1 MSFQLYKF
9 ANALGVLAEDLALR
23 LSPIDGNSFPWEAG
37 ESWPAEVRASA
48 RGRRLASEVT
58 MALEMGL
65 AQVDGAALSIPYSNF
80 SSLDDEEFRFHRSF
94 SAPSPFLLQIGRTG
108 VLGRA
113 DFQYQLRFLLGNQPV
128 PLETAGP
135 FLVRGA
141 TGEQF
146 HLDATQ
152 FALVSAL
159 RQFNAL
165 PVTERT
171 PQTSWLAFADVKRLS
186 QEVNASLDTWLASN
200 DVVVPSS
207 IGLDFYEESD
217 GSLSFVPTS
226 PDLDST
232 EFRTVFQ
239 QSLDAHDLYTVQRA
253 GRERVRV
260 VLTDRQKAV
269 LQRMKTVQRV
279 KGPLREAVEKD
290 PIRVFDGIAGDVEL
304 PESYSDR
311 VIGIGVFQY
320 ESVPKAPTDE
330 SSLAGLWGG
339 ASSPD
344 DSETSIQEPKDRD
357 PVKTLLIRTNQDE
370 VVGEYLEQAARA
382 SGDQSEWAFVSP
394 EALGKQ
400 YPLDPHQQDG
410 VGWLQRCSQ
419 IKDRR
424 GVLLADDMGL
434 GKTLQLL
441 TFVAWAIESGLFP
454 ELSKPRPP
462 YRPILITAPLI
473 LLENQTWEEEMK
485 KFFEEK
491 GSIFLPVLPLY
502 GPALRSFR
510 RKDLTGTEG
519 TLGQPILDLD
529 RIRQHRIVIT
539 NYEALRDY
547 EFSFAYHPDG
557 ESLWSIVISDEAQ
570 EYKTPNSR
578 VSHAMKK
585 LDPPFRIACTGT
597 PVETQLLDL
606 WNIFDALQ
614 PGLLGAAKD
623 FVMRYAA
630 PGAEAEVDQLK
641 RKLLYMR
648 PNAFMLRRTKDEVL
662 KLPEKTVERLLCPM
676 SAEEIKAHQTLSE
689 GMSAAGAKKQRLT
702 LLHDFARLYQHPA
715 LLGATGDDQTAAA
728 LRASSSKLRA
738 VLDLLHEVQVKGEKV
753 LIFARHKDAQRMLAS
768 VLSEEFGFPVRIL
781 NGDTPTA
788 ASSRN
793 GAAQT
798 RRLLLDEFK
807 KRPGFS
813 VIVLSPFVA
822 GVGLTIVEANHVIH
836 YGRWW
841 NPALEAQATD
851 RAYRRGQERPVKVY
865 LPILHDPTEQ
875 IPDSFDQLLDR
886 LMTRREE
893 LARGL
898 LAKEGFMAV
907 KEKEEAVSD
916 EMINSLSR

>member
-1 MSFQLYKF
+1 MSFELHRF
-9 ANALGVLAEDLALR
+9 ADRVSVA
-23 LSPIDGNSFPWEAG
+23 AG
-37 ESWPAEVRASA
+37 ENGLLLRSDGAAFSWANDETWPSELRATA
-48 RGRRLASEVT
+48 RGRRMASET
-58 MALEMGL
+58 GMALEMGL
-65 AQVDGAALSIPYSNF
+65 AQVEEAVLSVPYANF
-80 SSLDDEEFRFHRSF
+80 STLDEEEFRFHRSF

-113 DFQYQLRFLLGNQPV
+113 DFQYQLRFLLGNQSVPV
-128 PLETAGP
+128 EMAGP
-135 FLVRGA
+135 FLLRA
-141 TGEQF
+141 STGERF

-152 FALVSAL
+152 YALVSAL
-159 RQFNAL
+159 KQFNAL
-165 PVTERT
+165 PLSART

-186 QEVNASLDTWLASN
+186 HEVNASLDTWLASN

-207 IGLDFYEESD
+207 IGLDFYVESD
-217 GSLSFVPTS
+217 GALSFVPTS
-226 PDLDST
+226 PELDST

-239 QSLDAHDLYTVQRA
+239 QSRDAHDLYTVQRA
-253 GRERVRV
+253 DRERVRV
-260 VLTDRQKAV
+260 VLTDKQKAV

-279 KGPLREAVEKD
+279 KGPLRQAVERD

-311 VIGIGVFQY
+311 VIGIGTFRY

-344 DSETSIQEPKDRD
+344 DGERSLTEPKDR
-357 PVKTLLIRTNQDE
+357 PAVKTLLIRTNQDE
-370 VVGEYLEQAARA
+370 IVEDYVDQAARA
-382 SGDQSEWAFVSP
+382 TGDQADWQFVSP
-394 EALGKQ
+394 RSLVKQ
-400 YPLDPHQQDG
+400 YPLDPHQCEG

-441 TFVAWAIESGLFP
+441 TFIAWAIESGRFP
-454 ELSKPRPP
+454 ELSRERPP

-485 KFFEEK
+485 KFFAEK
-491 GSIFLPVLPLY
+491 GNIFLPVLPLY

-519 TLGQPILDLD
+519 THGQPILDLD

-547 EFSFAYHPDG
+547 EFSFAYHPEG
-557 ESLWSIVISDEAQ
+557 ASLWSMVISDEAQ

-606 WNIFDALQ
+606 WNLFDALQ

-623 FVMRYAA
+623 FVSRYATSHE
-630 PGAEAEVDQLK
+630 GTDIDQLK
-641 RKLLYMR
+641 RKLLYLR
-648 PNAFMLRRTKDEVL
+648 PNAFMLRRSKGEVL
-662 KLPEKTVERLLCPM
+662 KLPEKKIERLLCPM
-676 SAEEIKAHQTLSE
+676 GEEEIKAHQTLAQ
-689 GMSAAGAKKQRLT
+689 GMSSAGAKKQKLT

-715 LLGATGDDQTAAA
+715 LLGATGDDEIPAA

-738 VLDLLHEVQVKGEKV
+738 VLEVLHEIKRKGEKA
-753 LIFARHKDAQRMLAS
+753 LIFARHKDSQRMLAS
-768 VLSEEFGFPVRIL
+768 VLSDEFGFPVRIL

-793 GAAQT
+793 GGAQT

-807 KRPGFS
+807 SRPGFS

-851 RAYRRGQERPVKVY
+851 RAYRRGQTRPVTVY
-865 LPILHDPTEQ
+865 LPILRDPTGR
-875 IPDSFDQLLDR
+875 IPDSFDELLDR
-886 LMTRREE
+886 LMTRREK
-893 LARGL
+893 LANSL
-898 LAKEGFMAV
+898 LAKEGFLAV
-907 KEKEEAVSD
+907 RDKEEAVGD
-916 EMINSLSR
+916 EMIASLSR

>member
-1 MSFQLYKF
+1 MSFELYRF
-9 ANALGVLAEDLALR
+9 ADRLGVIAGDEALF
-23 LSPIDGNSFPWEAG
+23 LESSAAAFSWESG
-37 ESWPAEVRASA
+37 ETWPSELRASA
-48 RGRRLASEVT
+48 RGRRLASEVG

-65 AQVDGAALSIPYSNF
+65 ARVQDTVLAVPYTNF
-80 SSLDDEEFRFHRSF
+80 TTLDEEEFRFHRSF

-113 DFQYQLRFLLGNQPV
+113 DFQYQLRFLLGNQQVPV
-128 PLETAGP
+128 ETTGP
-135 FLVRGA
+135 FLMRA
-141 TGEQF
+141 STGERF

-152 FALVSAL
+152 YALVSAL
-159 RQFNAL
+159 QKFNAL
-165 PVTERT
+165 PLSERT

-186 QEVNASLDTWLASN
+186 HDVNASLDTWLASN

-226 PDLDST
+226 PELDNT

-239 QSLDAHDLYTVQRA
+239 QSRDAHDLYTVQQA

-260 VLTDRQKAV
+260 VLTDKQKAV

-311 VIGIGVFQY
+311 VIGIGAFQY
-320 ESVPKAPTDE
+320 ESVPKAPSDE

-344 DSETSIQEPKDRD
+344 DGEASFQEPKDRS
-357 PVKTLLIRTNQDE
+357 PIKTLLIRTNQDE
-370 VVGEYLEQAARA
+370 IVEEYLDQAARA
-382 SGDQSEWAFVSP
+382 SGDQADWQFVSP
-394 EALGKQ
+394 QALGKQ

-410 VGWLQRCSQ
+410 VGWLQRCSL

-441 TFVAWAIESGLFP
+441 TFIAWAIESGQFP
-454 ELSKPRPP
+454 ELSKARPP

-485 KFFEEK
+485 KFFAEK
-491 GSIFLPVLPLY
+491 GNIFLPVLPLY

-557 ESLWSIVISDEAQ
+557 KSLWSMVISDEAQ

-606 WNIFDALQ
+606 WNLFDALQ

-623 FVMRYAA
+623 FVSRYAA
-630 PGAEAEVDQLK
+630 AREGAEIDQLK
-641 RKLLYMR
+641 RKLLYLR
-648 PNAFMLRRTKDEVL
+648 PNAFMLRRSKDEVL
-662 KLPEKTVERLLCPM
+662 KLPEKRVERLLCPM
-676 SAEEIKAHQTLSE
+676 SAEEIKAHQTLAL
-689 GMSAAGAKKQRLT
+689 GMSAAGAKKQKLT

-715 LLGATGDDQTAAA
+715 LLGASGDDETAAG

-738 VLDLLHEVQVKGEKV
+738 VLSILHEIKAKGEKV
-753 LIFARHKDAQRMLAS
+753 LIFARHKDSQRMLAS
-768 VLSEEFGFPVRIL
+768 VLSDEFEFPVRIL

-807 KRPGFS
+807 NRPGFS

-851 RAYRRGQERPVKVY
+851 RAYRRGQTRPVKVY

-893 LARGL
+893 LARSL

-907 KEKEEAVSD
+907 REKEDAVGD
-916 EMINSLSR
+916 EMIASLSR

>member
-1 MSFQLYKF
+1 MNVSD
-9 ANALGVLAEDLALR
+9 LG
-23 LSPIDGNSFPWEAG
+23 FPAA
-37 ESWPAEVRASA
+37 WP
-48 RGRRLASEVT
+48 T
-58 MALEMGL
+58 
-65 AQVDGAALSIPYSNF
+65 
-80 SSLDDEEFRFHRSF
+80 SSLADCTEDG
-94 SAPSPFLLQIGRTG
+94 QISYG
-108 VLGRA
+108 VV
-113 DFQYQLRFLLGNQPV
+113 QPGQPCPHGV
-128 PLETAGP
+128 PI
-135 FLVRGA
+135 VR
-141 TGEQF
+141 
-146 HLDATQ
+146 
-152 FALVSAL
+152 
-159 RQFNAL
+159 
-165 PVTERT
+165 
-171 PQTSWLAFADVKRLS
+171 
-186 QEVNASLDTWLASN
+186 VNNIGSESLDTS
-200 DVVVPSS
+200 DVLRISPEIED

-226 PDLDST
+226 PDLDSV

-239 QSLDAHDLYTVQRA
+239 QSRDAHDLYTLQRA

-279 KGPLREAVEKD
+279 TGSLRDAVQKD
-290 PIRVFDGIAGDVEL
+290 PVRVFDGIAGDVEF

-311 VIGIGVFQY
+311 VIGIGTFQY
-320 ESVPKAPTDE
+320 ESVPKASNDE
-330 SSLAGLWGG
+330 SSLASLWGG

-344 DSETSIQEPKDRD
+344 GTDTDKPVSEPKDAQ

-370 VVGEYLEQAARA
+370 VVEQYLDQAARA
-382 SGDQSEWAFVSP
+382 SGGQGDWQFVSP
-394 EALGKQ
+394 HALGKQ
-400 YPLDPHQQDG
+400 YPLDPHQRDG

-419 IKDRR
+419 INDRR

-441 TFVAWAIESGLFP
+441 TFIAWAIESGLFP
-454 ELSKPRPP
+454 ELSKDRPP

-485 KFFEEK
+485 KFFDDK
-491 GSIFLPVLPLY
+491 GNVFLPVLPLY

-557 ESLWSIVISDEAQ
+557 KSLWSMMISDEAQ

-623 FVMRYAA
+623 FVSRYAT
-630 PGAEAEVDQLK
+630 PGAGAEIDELK
-641 RKLLYMR
+641 RKLLYLR
-648 PNAFMLRRTKDEVL
+648 PNAFMLRRSKDEVL

-676 SAEEIKAHQTLSE
+676 SPDEIQKHRALAD
-689 GMSAAGAKKQRLT
+689 GMSAAGAKKHKLT

-715 LLGATGDDQTAAA
+715 LLGATADEESAAA
-728 LRASSSKLRA
+728 LRSSSSKLRT
-738 VLDLLHEVQVKGEKV
+738 VLALLHEIQQKGEKV
-753 LIFARHKDAQRMLAS
+753 LIFARHKDSQRMLAS
-768 VLSEEFGFPVRIL
+768 VLSDEFGFPVRIL

-788 ASSRN
+788 GSSRN
-793 GAAQT
+793 GATQT

-807 KRPGFS
+807 NRPGFS

-822 GVGLTIVEANHVIH
+822 GVGLTIIEANHVIH

-851 RAYRRGQERPVKVY
+851 RAYRRGQTRPVKVY
-865 LPILHDPTEQ
+865 LPILHDPTQQ

-886 LMTRREE
+886 LMMRREE
-893 LARGL
+893 LANSL

-907 KEKEEAVSD
+907 REKEEAVGD
-916 EMINSLSR
+916 EMIASLSR